1 MNETILKEPKLTA
14 IIKTSGIESPV
25 RWIDLEKKR
34 CKTESGYEEDIDHF
48 EFVDSRDYD
57 SLRGEYAGRV
67 MQAMATSIIGNT
79 MMMEQYAN
87 RATREGH
94 RNLAALVASDAVG
107 WADALIRELKRP
119 KDYKEMFGV

>member
-1 MNETILKEPKLTA
+1 MIETILKEPKLTA

-25 RWIDLEKKR
+25 R
-34 CKTESGYEEDIDHF
+34 
-48 EFVDSRDYD
+48 
-57 SLRGEYAGRV
+57 
-67 MQAMATSIIGNT
+67 
-79 MMMEQYAN
+79 
-87 RATREGH
+87 REGH